1 MKDPRSGRPTD
12 RAVPD
17 AQYKVLLRT
26 AGGHE
31 SEYSYSHPSAA
42 KALNVGQVI
51 HVSNGGEVVITD
63 IAQAAAPG
71 KKVGVLY
78 ARLASG

>member
-17 AQYKVLLRT
+17 AQYTVLLRT

-31 SEYSYSHPSAA
+31 REYSYSHPFAA

-51 HVSNGGEVVITD
+51 HVSNGGEVVITH

-78 ARLASG
+78 ARLPS

>member
-1 MKDPRSGRPTD
+1 MKGHGSDRRTD

-42 KALNVGQVI
+42 KSLNVGQVI

-78 ARLASG
+78 ARLPSG